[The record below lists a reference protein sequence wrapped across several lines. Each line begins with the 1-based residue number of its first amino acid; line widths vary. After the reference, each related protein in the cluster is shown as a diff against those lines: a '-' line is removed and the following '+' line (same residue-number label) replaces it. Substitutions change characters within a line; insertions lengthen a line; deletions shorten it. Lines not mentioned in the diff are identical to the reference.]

1 MLKHIRNLAII
12 AVIIAIGAAF
22 WITRPDEAQVPMDK
36 MVGVD
41 PVLGDPRPQMVP
53 TVDIAEVDRWGAD
66 QKPEAAPG
74 LQVTR
79 YAADLD
85 HPRNLYTLP
94 NGDILVAE
102 SNSPPRGN
110 GGIQGWVMK
119 HLLGKAGADTPS
131 ANRIT
136 LLRDSDGDGE
146 VDLRSTFVKGL
157 NSPFGMAVIG
167 DKFYVG
173 DTDALLEF
181 PYTAGA
187 TEITAKGRK
196 LYALNAKAP
205 NNHWTR
211 NLAVS
216 PDQSKIYIAVGSNS
230 NIGENGLDTEKGRA
244 MVIEYDLATGKAI
257 PFATGMR
264 NPVGLAFFPGSD
276 TLWATV
282 NERDML
288 GSDLV
293 PDYLAEVEF
302 GADYGWPAHY
312 WGGYT
317 DPRVEDEHPEN
328 RQYERRPDYSLGPH
342 VAPLGLIFADKARLG
357 GAFANGAF
365 VARHGSWNRQPPSGY
380 DVIFVPFK
388 NSRPVGKP
396 IEVLSGFLDQKGD
409 AHGRPTMLGADKT
422 GALLVSDDVGN
433 VIWRVTRQNAATAAT
448 ATAAR

>member
-12 AVIIAIGAAF
+12 AVVLAIGVAF
-22 WITRPDEAQVPMDK
+22 WITRPDEAQVPMDE

-53 TVDIAEVDRWGAD
+53 TVDIAEVARWSED
-66 QKPEAAPG
+66 QKPAAAAG
-74 LQVTR
+74 LTVAR
-79 YAADLD
+79 FADGLD
-85 HPRNLYTLP
+85 HPRNLYTMP

-102 SNSPPRGN
+102 TNSPPREN

-119 HLLGKAGADTPS
+119 HLLGRAGADTPS

-146 VDLRSTFVKGL
+146 VDLRSTFLKGL

-167 DKFYVG
+167 DKFYVA
-173 DTDALLEF
+173 DTDALLVF
-181 PYTAGA
+181 PYRPDA
-187 TEITAKGRK
+187 TEISAKGRK
-196 LYALNAKAP
+196 LYGLNAMAP
-205 NNHWTR
+205 NTHWTR

-216 PDQSKIYIAVGSNS
+216 PDQKKLYIAVGSNS
-230 NIGENGLDTEKGRA
+230 NIGDNGLDSERGRA
-244 MVIEYDLATGKAI
+244 MVIEYDLTTGKAI
-257 PFATGMR
+257 PLATGMR
-264 NPVGLAFFPGSD
+264 NPVGLAFYPGSD
-276 TLWATV
+276 ILWAVV

-302 GADYGWPAHY
+302 GADYGWPWHY

-317 DPRVEDEHPEN
+317 DPRVKPARPEK

-342 VAPLGLIFADKARLG
+342 VAALGLVFADRTRLG
-357 GAFANGAF
+357 GSFANGAF
-365 VARHGSWNRQPPSGY
+365 VARHGSWNREPPSGY
-380 DVIFVPFK
+380 DVIFVPFR
-388 NSRPVGKP
+388 NARPVGKQ
-396 IEVLSGFLDQKGD
+396 IEILSGFLDQNGD
-409 AHGRPTMLGADKT
+409 AHGRPTMLAADKT

-433 VIWRVTRQNAATAAT
+433 VIWRVTPDASAPAASGSV
-448 ATAAR
+448 R